1 MKKET
6 KRILVTGAN
15 GQIGTE
21 LTIALRKIY
30 GEESVVASDI
40 VVPNAESTLHNG
52 IFETLDV
59 TNFDDFERIV
69 RRHNVDTIV
78 HLAAILSAVG
88 EANPMRC
95 WNVNINGTLNAFNIG
110 VKHQLSKIFVPSSIA
125 VWGPGVPKVA
135 PQEGILKPRTMYGL
149 TKVTIEL
156 LGDYYFQKYGLDCR
170 GVRYPGIISSEA
182 LPGGGTTD
190 YAVEIFYKAVAGEK
204 FICFVNENT
213 RLPMMYMPDCIK
225 AAVNLLNAP
234 IEQLTHHCD
243 YNVGS
248 MSFDVKSLVEEIRK
262 HYPNFEIEF
271 KPDYRQ
277 EIADSWPDDVDDSDA
292 RNDWG
297 WQPDYDLPRMVADMI
312 EKLKLKITKKEIK
325 QN

>member
-271 KPDYRQ
+271 KPDFRQ

>member
-30 GEESVVASDI
+30 GDDNVIASDI
-40 VVPNAESTLHNG
+40 VSPSAESVLYNG
-52 IFETLDV
+52 IFEKLDV
-59 TNFDDFERIV
+59 TDTEAFERIV
-69 RRHNVDTIV
+69 LKHNVDTIV
-78 HLAAILSAVG
+78 HLAAILSAAG

-95 WNVNINGTLNAFNIG
+95 WNININGTLNAFNLG
-110 VKHQLSKIFVPSSIA
+110 VKYQLAKVFVPSSIA
-125 VWGPGVPKVA
+125 VWGPNVPKVA
-135 PQEGILKPRTMYGL
+135 PQDSVLKPRTMYGL

-213 RLPMMYMPDCIK
+213 RLPMMYMPDCLK
-225 AAVNLLNAP
+225 AAINLLDAP
-234 IEQLTHHCD
+234 VERLTHRCD

-248 MSFDVKSLVEEIRK
+248 MSFDVKTLVEEIRK
-262 HYPNFEIEF
+262 HYPNFEIEY

-277 EIADSWPDDVDDSDA
+277 GIADSWPDDVDDSAA
-292 RNDWG
+292 RKDWG
-297 WQPDYDLPRMVADMI
+297 WQPDFDLSSMVADMI
-312 EKLKLKITKKEIK
+312 FKLKHKFTRK
-325 QN
+325 